1 VAFPTVGSQHP
12 MHSAPSRCSGSQHI
26 EAGDGI
32 MGRRKQS
39 QESRAR
45 LRARASFRF
54 LLERVFIAVGKA

>member
-1 VAFPTVGSQHP
+1 